1 MNEEV
6 WEPKSKTKIFYENEH
21 LIWKVGKKENDI
33 ITPEGYEDIKT
44 EKITSPKKMYIR
56 KFFVNNTPVKATLYE
71 NKTTKETGYF
81 FEGTP
86 FVKLKDKKNQ
96 THTK

>member
-6 WEPKSKTKIFYENEH
+6 WESKSKTKIFYENEH
-21 LIWKVGKKENDI
+21 LIWKVGKEENDI

-56 KFFVNNTPVKATLYE
+56 KFFVNNTPVKE
-71 NKTTKETGYF
+71 NFRKETGYF

-86 FVKLKDKKNQ
+86 IVKLKDKKNQ